1 MKFCPSCGG
10 ELRPGAR
17 FCVSCGT
24 PLPTEQEQ
32 PLTQQSYQQPIASDP
47 QPSAPDL
54 YPPVF
59 QQQGYQQTGYNQTFS
74 QADYAN
80 LNSNGGIISR
90 VINMIVKPKS
100 EWVNVYNETPDN
112 SKSLSYALIL
122 LLIPTIC
129 NFIAYGFIGIKIA
142 GYSYKS
148 IPTALLQGLICFIGG
163 FISLFLT
170 AFVVDALA
178 TSFDSEK
185 NFSRALQLVVYSM
198 TPFWVAGLFY
208 LIPGFQP
215 LVFLIG
221 IYILVLMYQ
230 GMPIIMR
237 TPQHKTA
244 GYLVVSVIV
253 LVVLQVVVMLI
264 LGIIFGFIFRFFFAS
279 RMGGF

>member
-24 PLPTEQEQ
+24 PLPIEQEQ
-32 PLTQQSYQQPIASDP
+32 PITQQTNQQPIPPTP
-47 QPSAPDL
+47 QPSVPDP
-54 YPPVF
+54 YPPTF
-59 QQQGYQQTGYNQTFS
+59 QQQGNQKTDYNQTYS

-80 LNSNGGIISR
+80 LNSNSGMISR
-90 VINMIVKPKS
+90 VINMIVKPKA
-100 EWVNVYNETPDN
+100 EWVNVYNETPVN
-112 SKSLSYALIL
+112 SKLFSYALIL
-122 LLIPTIC
+122 LLIPTVCI
-129 NFIAYGFIGIKIA
+129 FIAYGFIGVKMM
-142 GYSYKS
+142 GYAIKS
-148 IPTALLQGLICFIGG
+148 IPAAIQQGLMIFVGG
-163 FISLFLT
+163 FISLYLT
-170 AFVVDALA
+170 AFVVDVLA

-185 NFSRALQLVVYSM
+185 NFGRALQLVVYSM
-198 TPFWVAGLFY
+198 TPFWVAGVFY

-221 IYILVLMYQ
+221 IYILILMYQ

-237 TPQHKTA
+237 TPQHKAA

-253 LVVLQVVVMLI
+253 LIVVQVVVMLI
-264 LGIIFGFIFRFFFAS
+264 LGIIFGLFFAS